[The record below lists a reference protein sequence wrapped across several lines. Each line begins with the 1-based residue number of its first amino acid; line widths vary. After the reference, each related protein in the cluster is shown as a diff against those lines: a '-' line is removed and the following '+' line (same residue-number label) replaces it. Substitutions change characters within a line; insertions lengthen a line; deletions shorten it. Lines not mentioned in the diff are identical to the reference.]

1 VYRLVPMLVTLFLAG
16 CAGHSPEAQTP
27 ASLAA
32 QDDAKCQSYGLQ
44 AGTPEYDKCRTKLSG
59 RV

>member
-1 VYRLVPMLVTLFLAG
+1 MLVTLFLAG